1 MRNETLRTSKASARS
16 FLIQESVFLG
26 FNDYM
31 DGIWGEDYETKPT
44 YWQVSY
50 EWGRQIAGFVESK
63 GIDVAWDK
71 MDRIPRKLTNA
82 THMAN
87 WGGYILNS

>member
-1 MRNETLRTSKASARS
+1 MRNETLRTSRSSARS

-50 EWGRQIAGFVESK
+50 EWGRQIAGFVQAK
-63 GIDVAWDK
+63 GIDVVWDK
-71 MDRIPRKLTNA
+71 IDRIPRKLTRA
-82 THMAN
+82 TLGAN
-87 WGGYILNS
+87 TLGYILNS

>member
-31 DGIWGEDYETKPT
+31 DGIWGEDYETKSD

-50 EWGRQIAGFVESK
+50 EWGRQIAGFVQAK
-63 GIDVAWDK
+63 GIDVVWDK
-71 MDRIPRKLTNA
+71 MDRIPRKLTHA
-82 THMAN
+82 TLRAN
-87 WGGYILNS
+87 RDRYILNS

>member
-1 MRNETLRTSKASARS
+1 MKNETLRTSKASARS

-26 FNDYM
+26 FNDYR
-31 DGIWGEDYETKPT
+31 DGIWGEDYETKSD

-71 MDRIPRKLTNA
+71 MDRIPRKLTHA
-82 THMAN
+82 TLGAN
-87 WGGYILNS
+87 MLGYILNS

>member
-1 MRNETLRTSKASARS
+1 MRNETLRTSTASARN

-31 DGIWGEDYETKPT
+31 DGVWGEDYETKPT

-50 EWGRQIAGFVESK
+50 EWGRQIAGFVQAK
-63 GIDVAWDK
+63 GIDVVWDK
-71 MDRIPRKLTNA
+71 IDRIPRKLTHA
-82 THMAN
+82 TWWAN
-87 WGGYILNS
+87 RGGYILNS